1 MESVSYAF
9 RSGKYIGYSIKDFL
23 NLTANLNPA
32 WSVRREYETACQTV
46 VKNTFSIFDNAGQ
59 LWHEFS
65 NVEDQYVA
73 IDRNGIPHAAY
84 DSRVQMTRADIGLLS
99 SIRY

>member
-1 MESVSYAF
+1 MENNSYVF
-9 RSGKYIGYSIKDFL
+9 RSGKYIGYAISDFL

-32 WSVRREYETACQTV
+32 WSVKREYETACQMV

-65 NVEDQYVA
+65 HVGDQYVA

-84 DSRVQMTRADIGLLS
+84 DSRVEMTRADIGMLS